1 MVGKDPRGRPG
12 RLLPMR
18 WNLARKRDYRRPS
31 HIIEICSGTWLY
43 KTSKIRIIR
52 TSGTSAMAKLTVY
65 EGRGRGRRPGD
76 YSAILTCR
84 GMLSVMH
91 EQAPH
96 EFHHRVLSRS
106 FDRRLTRDIGA
117 NFSSRRRPRGCK
129 GESETAGRAR
139 REVLLSMRVKRLFN
153 CHCEMVPAVAICNK

>member
-1 MVGKDPRGRPG
+1 MWPGNEITGGLPTSLRYVVEHGCTRPRKFGSFERPG
-12 RLLPMR
+12 L
-18 WNLARKRDYRRPS
+18 
-31 HIIEICSGTWLY
+31 
-43 KTSKIRIIR
+43 
-52 TSGTSAMAKLTVY
+52 SAMAKLTVY

-91 EQAPH
+91 EQAPD

>member
-1 MVGKDPRGRPG
+1 
-12 RLLPMR
+12 
-18 WNLARKRDYRRPS
+18 
-31 HIIEICSGTWLY
+31 
-43 KTSKIRIIR
+43 
-52 TSGTSAMAKLTVY
+52 MAKLTVY

-91 EQAPH
+91 EQAPD

-117 NFSSRRRPRGCK
+117 NFSSRRRSRGCK

-139 REVLLSMRVKRLFN
+139 REVLLSMRVKDYLIAT
-153 CHCEMVPAVAICNK
+153 VKWYLQSLSAINDK